1 MKLFLNLVAALVLA
15 RAASAAPRYFPIG
28 DSYTIG
34 QSIPASGNF
43 PNQLAQALTL
53 TVVAN
58 LSRTGWTSQQAI
70 DAELPAFEKARPD
83 FATLLIG
90 VNDWVQDVPLP
101 RFQKNLQT
109 LLDRMGK
116 ALPAPQRLVVLTVP
130 DFSASF
136 SGGQF
141 GGGRDISAGIAALN
155 AAIQAEAAKRHLA
168 CVDLFALS
176 QQARGKRE
184 LFADDGLHPSAL
196 QYGQWVAKMLPDC
209 RKALQIADA
218 KRKAP

>member
-1 MKLFLNLVAALVLA
+1 MKLFLNLFVAFLLA
-15 RAASAAPRYFPIG
+15 RPVAAAPRYFPIG

-70 DAELPAFEKARPD
+70 DAELPAFEKAKPD

-90 VNDWVQDVPLP
+90 VNDWVQRVPLP
-101 RFQKNLQT
+101 RFQRNLQI
-109 LLDRMGK
+109 LLDRMSK
-116 ALPAPQRLVVLTVP
+116 ALPSSQRLVVLTVP

-141 GGGRDISAGIAALN
+141 GGGRDISAGIAAVN
-155 AAIQAEAAKRHLA
+155 AVVQAEASKRHLP

-176 QQARGKRE
+176 QAAKGKRE

-196 QYGQWVAKMLPDC
+196 QYSQWVAKMLPEA
-209 RKALQIADA
+209 RKALQIVPV